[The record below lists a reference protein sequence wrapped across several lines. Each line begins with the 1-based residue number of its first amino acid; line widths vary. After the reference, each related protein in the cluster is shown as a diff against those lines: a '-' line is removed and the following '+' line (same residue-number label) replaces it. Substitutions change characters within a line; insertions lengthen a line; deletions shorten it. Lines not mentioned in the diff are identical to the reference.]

1 VAIRRLLRHS
11 AVYGLAGLVTRL
23 TSVILLPVYARY
35 LTPGDYGS
43 IETMAAFQALAVPI
57 LRGGVGAAFYR
68 FAYGEERAAVIRT
81 SFWFT
86 AVGAAIGAVLTFA
99 LAEPIAA
106 ALLSGSGDAG
116 IVRATALT
124 LWAWLIYEQVGAI
137 YRVEERSL
145 AFARIVACNLA
156 ITIAATL
163 TFVVSFG
170 WGPVGA
176 ILGNGLGT
184 AAAAIGMTWARRR
197 ELGLRFDGALARRMH
212 RFGLPLV
219 PAAVLTWVVDLS
231 DRFILGQMNGQ
242 SDVGL
247 YAVAAKIASA
257 LVLVQTMFSFAWPAF
272 AFAIEDDDQARSA
285 ISRGVA
291 YVVGVSAW
299 LATALALLA
308 PWLVRW
314 LTQPEY
320 AGAADAVGPLAF
332 GGAFMVAYL
341 VITIGAGRGGDT
353 RRFWV
358 VPGAAAIL
366 NVVLNL
372 ALIPELGI
380 RGSAYATLAANA
392 LLAIGMAL
400 LGQSVYHIPY
410 RWVAMA
416 GSLAL
421 GGALA
426 ALGRAIDVPL
436 AGAVALIAVY
446 PAVIW
451 AARRLV

>member
-1 VAIRRLLRHS
+1 VAIRRLFRHS
-11 AVYGLAGLVTRL
+11 AVYGLAGLVTRVA
-23 TSVILLPVYARY
+23 SVLLLPVYARY
-35 LTPGDYGS
+35 LTPGDYGR

-68 FAYGEERAAVIRT
+68 FAYGDERPAVIRT

-86 AVGAAIGAVLTFA
+86 MAGATVGAGLTLA

-106 ALLSGSGDAG
+106 ALLSGARDADL
-116 IVRATALT
+116 VRATALT

-137 YRVEERSL
+137 YRVEERSG
-145 AFARIVACNLA
+145 AFARIVVANLA
-156 ITIAATL
+156 ITMAATL
-163 TFVVSFG
+163 TFVVALG

-197 ELGLRFDGALARRMH
+197 ELGLHFDRALAARMN

-231 DRFILGQMNGQ
+231 DRFILGQLNGQ
-242 SDVGL
+242 HDVGL

-257 LVLVQTMFSFAWPAF
+257 LVIVQTMFSFAWPAF
-272 AFAIEDDDQARSA
+272 AFAIEDDAQARA
-285 ISRGVA
+285 TMARGVA
-291 YVVGVSAW
+291 YVVTASAW
-299 LATALALLA
+299 LATALSLLA
-308 PWLVRW
+308 PWLVKW

-320 AGAADAVGPLAF
+320 AGAAVAVGPLAF

-353 RRFWV
+353 RRFWI

-366 NVVLNL
+366 NVGLNF

-400 LGQSVYHIPY
+400 LAQSVYHIPY
-410 RWVAMA
+410 RWAAMGGA
-416 GSLAL
+416 LAL
-421 GGALA
+421 GGAIA
-426 ALGRAIDVPL
+426 VIGGALDLPL
-436 AGAVALIAVY
+436 AGAIALAAAY
-446 PAVIW
+446 PAITL
-451 AARRLV
+451 ATRRLA